1 MNNKQFKEKINTN
14 RNVISNNTID
24 YTEGNKNIIISTGR
38 KFNRYLEA
46 ELKAYIES
54 MIKYID
60 NYSIGEKIAL
70 SDVCDCFYDLIV
82 MKKVRQND
90 MDYIRLEIS

>member
-1 MNNKQFKEKINTN
+1 MIKKDFKEKINAN
-14 RNVISNNTID
+14 RNIISSNTID
-24 YTEGNKNIIISTGR
+24 YTDGNKNIIISTGR

-70 SDVCDCFYDLIV
+70 SDVCDCFYDLVV
-82 MKKVRQND
+82 MKKIRQND
-90 MDYIRLEIS
+90 IDYIRLEIA